1 MFIQIILLILLIF
14 LNGVFAASEIAFLSV
29 NKTKLKMDIKA
40 GNKKAQKVQKL
51 IDNPSRFLATIQI
64 GITLAGFLASAS
76 AAEAFVSE
84 IVSVIPDIG
93 VSTSVLS
100 TIFLIIVTIILSYF
114 TLVFGELVPKRLAMR
129 YPEKIA
135 YRMVGMISVIMKI
148 TYPFVWILTNSTNL
162 VSKVFGIKGE
172 NEENKITEEGI
183 RLMIAEG
190 KDSGA
195 IEPQE
200 GEYIFNIFNFN
211 DTEVKSVMTP
221 VGKVVA
227 IEKNISN
234 TELRRVI
241 KDNKYTRI
249 PVYDNTINNIIGIL
263 NTKDI
268 ILSYVKD
275 QRFTL
280 DKILHKAYFVNES
293 DKIDDIFRNMQK
305 AREAISI
312 VIDEGGNVTGIVTM
326 EDALE
331 EIVGNIF
338 DEYDKDFE

>member
-1 MFIQIILLILLIF
+1 MFIQIIFLILLIF

-84 IVSVIPDIG
+84 IVSIIPDIG

-148 TYPFVWILTNSTNL
+148 TKSITTSYEVIYTNTKRDYSIL
-162 VSKVFGIKGE
+162 KVFIHNGKTHQIRAVLSNISHPIIGDSKYGK
-172 NEENKITEEGI
+172 NEINK
-183 RLMIAEG
+183 
-190 KDSGA
+190 K
-195 IEPQE
+195 
-200 GEYIFNIFNFN
+200 FNKYRQLLFAVKYKFNF
-211 DTEVKSVMTP
+211 DSSSKLSY
-221 VGKVVA
+221 
-227 IEKNISN
+227 
-234 TELRRVI
+234 L
-241 KDNKYTRI
+241 
-249 PVYDNTINNIIGIL
+249 NN
-263 NTKDI
+263 KDI
-268 ILSYVKD
+268 ILDKSYYSNYIGD
-275 QRFTL
+275 NL
-280 DKILHKAYFVNES
+280 
-293 DKIDDIFRNMQK
+293 
-305 AREAISI
+305 
-312 VIDEGGNVTGIVTM
+312 
-326 EDALE
+326 
-331 EIVGNIF
+331 
-338 DEYDKDFE
+338 